1 MGDATGSEVTGEQGG
16 VDKATVAAFCTQCRS
31 RCGCLAVVE
40 NGKLISV
47 EPDPAHPTGAKLCPK
62 GRAAPELVYH
72 PDRLTMPLR
81 RTAPKGAADPGW
93 QSISWDAALTQ
104 IAGHMTRIRR
114 EHGAEQ
120 VAFSVT
126 TPSGSHLQD
135 SISWI
140 ERMIRAY
147 GSPNTIYATEI
158 CNWHKDHATRFT
170 FGHDI
175 GTPDFANTDC
185 VLLWGNNPAVT
196 WLARVAEIQGAMKRG
211 ARMVVVDPRPAA
223 FARQA
228 TQWLQVL
235 PGTDQALA
243 LGLAPLLIEAGS
255 FDHAFMRDWTNAPLL
270 VRCDTGR
277 LLRQSDLEQGGSD
290 IVFYGLGESAV
301 QGERLLPYDAA
312 RGLWPRG
319 SAGVTLTGA
328 IQVRVAAGDVACRTA
343 FELYAATAA
352 AWPPLRVAQF
362 TGVPEADLRHAAR
375 IIGSAKSV
383 AYYAWNGIGQSAT
396 ATQTDRALTLLYAL
410 TGSVGA
416 RGGNVPGGVAPF
428 VDISGGD
435 LLPPAQRDKALGLT
449 KRPLGPG
456 RLGFVTARD
465 VYRAVLEAKPYPVRM
480 LFSFGTNLL
489 ASQPDTAL
497 ARAALEKL
505 EFHVHADFFLNPT
518 AQYADIVLPAATSW
532 EREGLRAGFDTSLA
546 SLKRVQ
552 LRPAA
557 VAPVGEA
564 RSDTDIVLGLAERLG
579 MSEQFFGLSADAGHD
594 ALLAPAGLTV
604 AQLRAAPG
612 GVEMAGEVPLMAYA
626 QEIDGD
632 HGGDSTGRTAGFAT
646 PSRRVEIYSETLLDH
661 GIAPLPTLDE
671 SDLPQAPPGYP
682 LRLGAAKIVAYC
694 HSQHRNLASLRRL
707 MPDPLVEVAHET
719 AAVRGIADG
728 EWVRIRTAV
737 GSVVARAKFSRDLAP
752 GTVCAQ
758 HGWWVEGPAGS
769 PYGRTAAQTVGAT
782 AGAVAPLAANL
793 NQAIDTSR
801 ADPVSGSIPLRAS
814 WCELERLAT

>member
-1 MGDATGSEVTGEQGG
+1 MESEAARASEP
-16 VDKATVAAFCTQCRS
+16 VDRHSVPAFCTQCRS
-31 RCGCLAVVE
+31 RCGCIAVVE
-40 NGKLISV
+40 NGKLLAV
-47 EPDPAHPTGAKLCPK
+47 EPDAAHPTGAKLCPK

-72 PDRLTMPLR
+72 ADRLTTPLH

-93 QSISWDAALTQ
+93 QPMSWDAALDE
-104 IAGHMTRIRR
+104 IAARMRTIRQ

-140 ERMIRAY
+140 ERLIRAY

-223 FARQA
+223 FAKQA

-243 LGLAPLLIEAGS
+243 LGLAHLLIEAGT
-255 FDHAFMRDWTNAPLL
+255 FNHAFMRDWTNAPLL
-270 VRCDTGR
+270 VRSDTGR
-277 LLRQSDLEQGGSD
+277 LLRQSDLEAGGSD
-290 IVFYGLGESAV
+290 TVFYGRGE
-301 QGERLLPYDAA
+301 GGRLLPYDAT

-319 SAGVTLTGA
+319 AAGVVLTGA
-328 IQVRVAAGDVACRTA
+328 IQVETLSGRAGCRTV
-343 FELYAATAA
+343 FELYAAVAA
-352 AWPPLRVAQF
+352 EWPPVRVAQV
-362 TGVPEADLRHAAR
+362 TGVPEADLRHAAQ

-383 AYYAWNGIGQSAT
+383 AYYAWNGIGQSTT

-428 VDISGGD
+428 ADISGGD
-435 LLPPAQRDKALGLT
+435 LLPRAQRDKALGLDL
-449 KRPLGPG
+449 RPLGPG
-456 RLGFVTARD
+456 RLGYVTARD
-465 VYRAVLEAKPYPVRM
+465 VYRAVLEATPYPVRM

-497 ARAALEKL
+497 ARTALEKL
-505 EFHVHADFFLNPT
+505 AFHVHTDFFLNPT

-552 LRPAA
+552 LRPAV
-557 VAPVGEA
+557 VAPIGEA

-579 MSEQFFGLSADAGHD
+579 LRDQFFNLSADAGHD
-594 ALLAPAGLTV
+594 AVLAPAGLTV
-604 AQLRAAPG
+604 AQLRATPG
-612 GVEMAGEVPLMAYA
+612 GVELKGEVPLKAYA
-626 QEIDGD
+626 REVDDG
-632 HGGDSTGRTAGFAT
+632 HGRRPAGFAT

-661 GIAPLPTLDE
+661 GIAPLPTLE
-671 SDLPQAPPGYP
+671 EADLPRSPAGFP

-707 MPDPLVEVAHET
+707 MPDPLVEVAQET

-728 EWVRIRTAV
+728 DWVRIRTVA
-737 GSVVARAKFSRDLAP
+737 GSAVARAKFSRDLAP

-758 HGWWVEGPAGS
+758 HGWWIEGPAGS
-769 PYGRTAAQTVGAT
+769 PYGNDAGT
-782 AGAVAPLAANL
+782 AGLLAANL
-793 NQAIDTSR
+793 NQVIDTAR

-814 WCELERLAT
+814 WCELERLTT

>member
-1 MGDATGSEVTGEQGG
+1 MGKGVTGEHGR
-16 VDKATVAAFCTQCRS
+16 DIKAAVAAFCTQCRS
-31 RCGCLAVVE
+31 RCGCIAVVE
-40 NGKLISV
+40 SGKLISV
-47 EPDPAHPTGAKLCPK
+47 EPDPTHPTGAKLCPK

-72 PDRLTMPLR
+72 PDRLTTPLR
-81 RTAPKGAADPGW
+81 RTAPKDAPDPGW
-93 QSISWDAALTQ
+93 RPISWDEALAEIAAR
-104 IAGHMTRIRR
+104 MTTIRR

-140 ERMIRAY
+140 ERLIRAY

-196 WLARVAEIQGAMKRG
+196 WLARVAEIQGALRRG

-243 LGLAPLLIEAGS
+243 LGLARLLIEAGT
-255 FDHAFMRDWTNAPLL
+255 FDHAFMREWTNAPLL
-270 VRCDTGR
+270 VRTDTGR
-277 LLRQSDLEQGGSD
+277 LLRESDLEEDGSES
-290 IVFYGLGESAV
+290 VFYGLGE
-301 QGERLLPYDAA
+301 GETLLPYDAA
-312 RGLWPRG
+312 HVLWPQG
-319 SAGVTLTGA
+319 AAGVALSGTIHVETRSG
-328 IQVRVAAGDVACRTA
+328 RVACRTA
-343 FELYAATAA
+343 FELYAAAA
-352 AWPPLRVAQF
+352 AEWPPVRVAQV
-362 TGVPEADLRHAAR
+362 TGVPEADLRHAAQ

-435 LLPPAQRDKALGLT
+435 LLPPAQRDKALGLAE
-449 KRPLGPG
+449 RPLGPG

-465 VYRAVLEAKPYPVRM
+465 VYRAVLEAMPYPVRM
-480 LFSFGTNLL
+480 LLSFGTNLL

-552 LRPAA
+552 LRPA
-557 VAPVGEA
+557 VIAPIGEA

-579 MSEQFFGLSADAGHD
+579 MGDQFFDLSADAGHD

-612 GVEMAGEVPLMAYA
+612 GVELASEVPLMAYA
-626 QEIDGD
+626 REVDGI
-632 HGGDSTGRTAGFAT
+632 HGKRTAGFAT

-661 GIAPLPTLDE
+661 GIAPLPTLE
-671 SDLPQAPPGYP
+671 EADLPQAPPGYP

-694 HSQHRNLASLRRL
+694 HSQHRNLDSLRRL

-719 AAVRGIADG
+719 AAARGIADG
-728 EWVRIRTAV
+728 EWVRIRTTV

-758 HGWWVEGPAGS
+758 HGWWVEGPTGS
-769 PYGRTAAQTVGAT
+769 PYGRNAGRNAGRT
-782 AGAVAPLAANL
+782 AGATDLLAANL

-814 WCELERLAT
+814 WCELERLTT

>member
-1 MGDATGSEVTGEQGG
+1 MHKLESARQKSRTE
-16 VDKATVAAFCTQCRS
+16 KALVPAFCTQCRS
-31 RCGCLAVVE
+31 RCGCIAVVE
-40 NGKLISV
+40 HGKLTAV
-47 EPDPAHPTGAKLCPK
+47 EPDPSHPTGAKLCPK

-72 PDRLTMPLR
+72 PDRLTTPLR
-81 RTAPKGAADPGW
+81 RTAPKGAADPAW
-93 QSISWDAALTQ
+93 QPISWDTALDEIAAR
-104 IAGHMTRIRR
+104 MTAIRR

-140 ERMIRAY
+140 ERLIRAY

-175 GTPDFANTDC
+175 GTPDFANSDC

-223 FARQA
+223 FAKQA

-243 LGLAPLLIEAGS
+243 LGLAHLLIEAGT
-255 FDHAFMRDWTNAPLL
+255 FDHAFMREWTNAPLL
-270 VRCDTGR
+270 VRSDTGR
-277 LLRQSDLEQGGSD
+277 LLRQSDLEGGGSGNIFHALD
-290 IVFYGLGESAV
+290 E
-301 QGERLLPYDAA
+301 GERLLPYDAVRGVWPDGASGVVLAGA
-312 RGLWPRG
+312 R
-319 SAGVTLTGA
+319 
-328 IQVRVAAGDVACRTA
+328 QVKTRTGDVACHTA
-343 FELYAATAA
+343 FTLYAAAA
-352 AWPPLRVAQF
+352 AEWPPARVARV
-362 TGVPEADLRHAAR
+362 TGVPEADLRNAAR

-416 RGGNVPGGVAPF
+416 RGGNVPGGVVPF

-435 LLPPAQRDKALGLT
+435 LLSPGQREKALGLAE
-449 KRPLGPG
+449 RPLGPG
-456 RLGFVTARD
+456 RLGYVTARD

-480 LFSFGTNLL
+480 LCSFGTNLL

-546 SLKRVQ
+546 SMKRVQ
-552 LRPAA
+552 LRPP
-557 VAPVGEA
+557 VIAPIGEA

-579 MSEQFFGLSADAGHD
+579 MGEQFFGLSADAGHD
-594 ALLAPAGLTV
+594 ALLAPAGITV

-612 GVEMAGEVPLMAYA
+612 GVELAGEVPLMAYA
-626 QEIDGD
+626 QAVDGVD
-632 HGGDSTGRTAGFAT
+632 GRCFKGFAT
-646 PSRRVEIYSETLLDH
+646 PSRRVEFYSETLLDH
-661 GIAPLPTLDE
+661 GIAPLPGLEE
-671 SDLPQAPPGYP
+671 SALPQAPPGYP

-694 HSQHRNLASLRRL
+694 HSQHRNLESLRRL
-707 MPDPLVEVAHET
+707 MPDPLVEVAQET
-719 AAVRGIADG
+719 AAMRGIADG

-737 GSVVARAKFSRDLAP
+737 GSAVARAKYSRDLAP

-758 HGWWVEGPAGS
+758 HGWWVEGPADS
-769 PYGRTAAQTVGAT
+769 PYAADAGTTAGAT
-782 AGAVAPLAANL
+782 ASSVAPMAANL
-793 NQAIDTSR
+793 NQAIDTAL

-814 WCELERLAT
+814 WCELERQ

>member
-1 MGDATGSEVTGEQGG
+1 MDRQLVRLKLRTGNTS
-16 VDKATVAAFCTQCRS
+16 VAAFCTQCRS
-31 RCGCLAVVE
+31 RCGCIAVVE
-40 NGKLISV
+40 NGKLLSV
-47 EPDPAHPTGAKLCPK
+47 EPDPTHPTGAKLCPK

-72 PDRLTMPLR
+72 PDRLTTPLR
-81 RTAPKGAADPGW
+81 RTAPKGAADPAW
-93 QSISWDAALTQ
+93 RPISWDEALAE
-104 IAGHMTRIRR
+104 IAGRMTSIRH

-140 ERMIRAY
+140 ERLIRAY

-196 WLARVAEIQGAMKRG
+196 WLARVGEIQGAMKRG

-223 FARQA
+223 LAKQA

-243 LGLAPLLIEAGS
+243 LGLAHLLIEAGT
-255 FDHAFMRDWTNAPLL
+255 FNREFMREWTNAPLL
-270 VRCDTGR
+270 VRGDTRR
-277 LLRQSDLEQGGSD
+277 LLRQSDLEEGGSGT
-290 IVFYGLGESAV
+290 VFYGLGE
-301 QGERLLPYDAA
+301 GERLLPYDAA

-319 SAGVTLTGA
+319 SAGVALRGA
-328 IQVRVAAGDVACRTA
+328 IQVKTATGDVACHTA
-343 FELYAATAA
+343 FKLYAAAAA
-352 AWPPLRVAQF
+352 AWPPARIAQV
-362 TGVPEADLRHAAR
+362 TGVPEADLRQAAQ

-383 AYYAWNGIGQSAT
+383 AYYAWNGIGQSVT

-416 RGGNVPGGVAPF
+416 RGGNVPGGVVPF

-449 KRPLGPG
+449 ERPLGPG
-456 RLGFVTARD
+456 CLGFVTARD

-505 EFHVHADFFLNPT
+505 EFHVHADFFLNPA

-546 SLKRVQ
+546 SMKRVQ
-552 LRPAA
+552 LRPA
-557 VAPVGEA
+557 VIAPIGEA

-579 MSEQFFGLSADAGHD
+579 MGDQFFGLSADAGHNT
-594 ALLAPAGLTV
+594 LLAPAGLTV
-604 AQLRAAPG
+604 AQLRATPG
-612 GVEMAGEVPLMAYA
+612 GVELAGEVPLMAYA
-626 QEIDGD
+626 QEVNG
-632 HGGDSTGRTAGFAT
+632 APKGFAT
-646 PSRRVEIYSETLLDH
+646 PSRRVEIYSETLRDH
-661 GIAPLPTLDE
+661 GIAPLPTLE
-671 SDLPQAPPGYP
+671 ETGLPQAPPGYP
-682 LRLGAAKIVAYC
+682 LRLGAAKIVAFC
-694 HSQHRNLASLRRL
+694 HSQHRNLESLRRL
-707 MPDPLVEVAHET
+707 MPDPLVEVAQET
-719 AAVRGIADG
+719 AVARGIADG
-728 EWVRIRTAV
+728 EWVRIRTTV
-737 GSVVARAKFSRDLAP
+737 GSAVARATFSRDLAP

-758 HGWWVEGPAGS
+758 HGWWVEGPVGS
-769 PYGRTAAQTVGAT
+769 PYGPF
-782 AGAVAPLAANL
+782 AGAVAGATGSLAANL
-793 NQAIDTSR
+793 NQVIDSSHE
-801 ADPVSGSIPLRAS
+801 DPVSGSIPLRAS
-814 WCELERLAT
+814 WCELERLAV